1 MRSGRRAFPSQTPI
15 CCTRGSASGPAAS
28 RHSRLSMTEIIA
40 SGWCSIR
47 ACSRTIRSIITRS
60 KTTVRRRSRPPI
72 SCALLTAAGTRR
84 ALSIS
89 TRLSPARAPP
99 EHGAAAVAAAL
110 VIAACCRHVLAGIP
124 PREKKTPMANEPLI
138 GVAGPGAVGAAA
150 PVKDVSTANF
160 MAEVVDASFEQP
172 VIVDFWAPWCGPC
185 KQLGP
190 VLEKVVRGAN
200 GAVRMVKL
208 NIDENPEIAQQMRIQ
223 SIPAVYAFKDGRP
236 VDGFVGALPESQ
248 VKQFVQRLGGG
259 SAGPSPVEEAM
270 AMAKEAAQAGDHGTA
285 SAIYSQILQR
295 EPESPEALGGLARA
309 MIARGELDQA
319 REVLGRAGKDNAKH
333 AEITSAQSALELAEQ
348 AEKAMGSAGQLRAR
362 PEQNP
367 DDHEAR
373 LELATAL
380 FGAGDREEAID
391 ELLGLYKRD
400 RNWNEEAAR
409 KQLVK
414 FFEVMGPTDPLT
426 LSARRRLSSLMFS

>member
-1 MRSGRRAFPSQTPI
+1 
-15 CCTRGSASGPAAS
+15 
-28 RHSRLSMTEIIA
+28 MT
-40 SGWCSIR
+40 
-47 ACSRTIRSIITRS
+47 
-60 KTTVRRRSRPPI
+60 
-72 SCALLTAAGTRR
+72 
-84 ALSIS
+84 
-89 TRLSPARAPP
+89 
-99 EHGAAAVAAAL
+99 
-110 VIAACCRHVLAGIP
+110 
-124 PREKKTPMANEPLI
+124 NETLI
-138 GVAGPGAVGAAA
+138 GGGAGAGLGAAA
-150 PVKDVSTANF
+150 PVKDVSTASF

-190 VLEKVVRGAN
+190 VLEKVVRAAN

-259 SAGPSPVEEAM
+259 RAGPSPVEEAM
-270 AMAKEAAQAGDHGTA
+270 AMAKEAVQTGDHA
-285 SAIYSQILQR
+285 SAGAIYSQVLQR
-295 EPESPEALGGLARA
+295 EPENPEAIGGLARA

-319 REVLGRAGKDNAKH
+319 RQALGRAAKDIANH
-333 AEITSAQSALELAEQ
+333 AEITAAQSALELAEQ
-348 AEKAMGSAGQLRAR
+348 AQKAMGSSGKLRAR
-362 PEQNP
+362 LEQNP

-380 FGAGDREEAID
+380 FGGGQREEAIE
-391 ELLGLYKRD
+391 ELLILFKRD
-400 RNWNEEAAR
+400 RNWDDQAAR
-409 KQLVK
+409 RQLVK